1 MVNKEPA
8 DREKNTITGLEGLS
22 SRVARHMKGK
32 GIKEATGPQIKA
44 FEPIMAGRD
53 VLLIAP
59 TGFGKTEAAFA
70 PLLQKLHEEQR
81 EGGISL
87 LYIAPLR
94 ALNRDM
100 LLRMESWCKDLDLN
114 IGVRHSDTT
123 QSERN
128 KQSRKPPDVLVT
140 TPETLQIMFTGSR
153 LRKGLERVRYLILDE
168 IHELYG
174 DERGAQ
180 LDVAMSRLD
189 ALAGRKVQRVGLSAT
204 VQDPL
209 DVSRYLGG
217 SGRNVEIIRGAWWKE
232 YSFEVDSPQVSE
244 EDKEWSRSL
253 GCTPKVAAVVRR
265 IRELSDDYNSILVF
279 VNSRDLAEALTT
291 RLRAFDP
298 DISLGIHHGSLS
310 REARMEMET
319 EFKEGD
325 LKLLVCTSSMELG
338 MDIGAVD
345 LVIQFKSPKEVSRI
359 LQRGG
364 RAGHRIGDISRCVVL
379 ATEPDDI
386 LEAGVIA
393 KMAYLGDLEKSRSR
407 KNILSVLA
415 NQIISTASSEKAF
428 EIDDLLE
435 MLKRTYTFSGLSKEE
450 LLRIIKYLHSNK
462 LVFYEEETGIVKGGR
477 ISREYFHENISM
489 IPDERVLLIRDLST
503 RKVIGS
509 LDMDFVLSNL
519 EPFSKFIVRGQP
531 WRVVEIGDDEIT
543 VEPITELGP
552 VPAWSGSDIPV
563 PFEVARSVGETRQR
577 IINELKEGEEP
588 SLEDLPLSDNARK
601 EVLKIFKEQVEE
613 DFTTPDADTV
623 TIEIG
628 QEGIVLGICGGTKVN
643 ETIGRVIA
651 ALLSARYGGNVIVDY
666 DPYRILLMGDIRIK
680 APDIEWA
687 LSHAPTDD
695 MEYMLPVL
703 LRNSPLLRW
712 QMIHVA
718 KKFGVLRGEVDP
730 KRFPL
735 KRLMSRW
742 KDTPVMEEASGKIMH
757 ERLDMERAGDLLES
771 IVEGRTDLVI
781 QKVSPLSMS
790 GSLMRGEF
798 MTPGN
803 AGSEVVQ
810 AVKDRLMREAS
821 RLTCMNCGST
831 LRVTPERAKGIK
843 GCHKCGSRLMAPIPP
858 GDLKTRQAV
867 EKGLKKKVL
876 NTEEKKRFQAALMAA
891 QLFSSYGYKAV
902 LALAGRGIGPKTAGR
917 ILEVVYDDEEEL
929 IRRIFGDEIKYART
943 RRFWD

>member
-1 MVNKEPA
+1 MVKKEPV
-8 DREKNTITGLEGLS
+8 DGEKNTITGLEGLS

-32 GIKEATGPQIKA
+32 GIEEATGPQIRA

-70 PLLQKLHEEQR
+70 PLLQKLHEQER

-100 LLRMESWCKDLDLN
+100 LLRMGSWCKDLELT

-189 ALAGRKVQRVGLSAT
+189 SLAGRKVQRVGLSAT
-204 VQDPL
+204 VQDPI
-209 DVSRYLGG
+209 DVSRFLGG
-217 SGRNVEIIRGAWWKE
+217 SERNVEIIRGIWSKE
-232 YSFEVDSPQVSE
+232 YSFLVDSPDVRD
-244 EDKEWSRSL
+244 EDKEWSRTL
-253 GCTPKVAAVVRR
+253 GCTPKVVAVVRR
-265 IRELSDDYNSILVF
+265 IRELSDEYHSILVF

-319 EFKEGD
+319 EFKEGN

-338 MDIGAVD
+338 MDIGVVD
-345 LVIQFKSPKEVSRI
+345 LVIQFKSPKEVSRL

-393 KMAYLGDLEKSRSR
+393 KMAYSGELERSRSR
-407 KNILSVLA
+407 KNILSVMA
-415 NQIISTASSEKAF
+415 NQIISTASSEKAIG
-428 EIDDLLE
+428 IDDLLE
-435 MLKRTYTFSGLSKEE
+435 MLKRTYTFSSLSKEE

-462 LVFYEEETGIVKGGR
+462 LVFYEEEAGIVKGGR

-489 IPDERVLLIRDLST
+489 IPDERVLMIRDLST

-519 EPFSKFIVRGQP
+519 EPYSKFIVRGQP

-563 PFEVARSVGETRQR
+563 PFEVARGVGEIRQE
-577 IINELKEGEEP
+577 IIKELKEGREP
-588 SLEDLPLSDNARK
+588 SLEDFPLSDNARG

-643 ETIGRVIA
+643 ETIGRVVA
-651 ALLSARYGGNVIVDY
+651 ALLSARYGGNVVVDY

-730 KRFPL
+730 KKFPL

-757 ERLDMERAGDLLES
+757 ERLDMNRAGDMLES

-810 AVKDRLMREAS
+810 AVKERLMMEAS

-831 LRVTPERAKGIK
+831 LRVTSERAKGIK

-867 EKGLKKKVL
+867 EKGLKKKKL
-876 NTEEKKRFQAALMAA
+876 NSEEKKRFQAALMAA

-917 ILEVVYDDEEEL
+917 ILEVVYDDDEEL

>member
-1 MVNKEPA
+1 MAKKEA
-8 DREKNTITGLEGLS
+8 IKEEHHSIAGLDGLS
-22 SRVARHMKGK
+22 SRVAKHMRGK
-32 GIKEATGPQIKA
+32 GIDEATDPQKLA
-44 FEPIMAGRD
+44 FKPILDGRD

-70 PLLQKLHEEQR
+70 PLLQKLHEEER
-81 EGGISL
+81 EGGIGL

-100 LLRMESWCKDLDLN
+100 LQRMEGWCEDLDLA

-128 KQSRKPPDVLVT
+128 RQSRKPPDVLVT

-153 LRKGLERVRYLILDE
+153 LRKGLERVRYLIMDE

-180 LDVAMSRLD
+180 LDIAMSRLD
-189 ALAGRKVQRVGLSAT
+189 SLAGRKVQRVGLSAT
-204 VQDPL
+204 VQDPE

-217 SGRNVEIIRGAWWKE
+217 PDRDVEIIRGTWSKE
-232 YSFEVDSPQVSE
+232 YHFEVDSPEVTDR
-244 EDKEWSRSL
+244 DKEWSKEL
-253 GCTPKVAAVVRR
+253 GCTAKVAAVVRR
-265 IRELSDDYNSILVF
+265 LTELTEDFNSILVF

-291 RLRAFDP
+291 RLRAYDP
-298 DISLGIHHGSLS
+298 DLKSGIHHGSLS

-319 EFKEGD
+319 EFKDGD

-345 LVIQFKSPKEVSRI
+345 LVVQFKSPKEVSRL

-364 RAGHRIGDISRCVVL
+364 RAGHRIGDISRCKIL
-379 ATEPDDI
+379 ATEADDI

-393 KMAYLGDLEKSRSR
+393 KLAYRGALERYGAR

-415 NQIISTASSEKAF
+415 NQIITTASAEKAF
-428 EIDDLLE
+428 QIDDFIE
-435 MLKRTYTFSGLSKEE
+435 MVKRTYTFSGVSIEDV
-450 LLRIIKYLHSNK
+450 LRIVKYLHSNK
-462 LVFYEEETGIVKGGR
+462 LIYFEEETGIVKGGR

-489 IPDERVLLIRDLST
+489 IPDERVMLIRDLST
-503 RKVIGS
+503 RKVIGT

-519 EPFSKFIVRGQP
+519 EPYSKFIVRGQP
-531 WRVVEIGDDEIT
+531 WRVVEIGDEEIT
-543 VEPITELGP
+543 VEPVTDLGP

-563 PFEVARSVGETRQR
+563 PFEVAEEVGKARGA
-577 IINELKEGEEP
+577 IIEKLKGGEEP
-588 SLEDLPLSDNARK
+588 DLEDLPITDHAKNEL
-601 EVLKIFKEQVEE
+601 LKIFNEQVEE
-613 DFTTPDADTV
+613 GFTTPDDWTL
-623 TIEIG
+623 TIEVG
-628 QEGIVLGICGGTKVN
+628 QEGIVIGVCGGTKVN

-651 ALLSARYGGNVIVDY
+651 ALLSARYGGNVVVDY
-666 DPYRILLMGDIRIK
+666 DPYRILLTGDLRIK

-687 LSHAPTDD
+687 IAHAPTDD
-695 MEYMLPVL
+695 MEYMVPVL

-718 KKFGVLRGEVDP
+718 KKFGVLRGDVDP

-735 KRLMSRW
+735 KRLLARW
-742 KDTPVMEEASGKIMH
+742 KESPIMEEATGKIMH
-757 ERLDMERAGDLLES
+757 ERLDIPRASEMLLS
-771 IVEGRTDLVI
+771 LVEGRMDIVI

-798 MTPGN
+798 MTPEN

-810 AVKDRLMREAS
+810 AVKERLMTSAS

-831 LRVTPERAKGIK
+831 LRATPERAKNIV
-843 GCHKCGSRLMAPIPP
+843 GCHKCGSRLMSPIPP
-858 GDLKTRQAV
+858 GDIKTRQAV
-867 EKGLKKKVL
+867 EKGLKKKRL
-876 NTEEKKRFQAALMAA
+876 SADEKKRFKAALMAA

-917 ILEVVYDDEEEL
+917 ILEVLYEDDDEL